1 VWLVKQLGFDYEIEF
16 KKGKENVVV
25 DSLSRDFCGEL
36 STLVV
41 STISTIF
48 MEEIKRSYVTDVVIQ
63 TLI

>member
-48 MEEIKRSYVTDVVIQ
+48 MEEIKRS
-63 TLI
+63 